1 MRKLIVAVIAVLYFG
16 VSSGAVVTIHQCM
29 GKLSSVS
36 FSAKEKSCKCSA
48 KSKKKMP
55 CCKSDSQ
62 LVKLNAE
69 HQSSSTGF
77 DFLNTAVATLQ
88 EYNTFVIPEEVVE
101 KEIRNYTTHSPPLIQ
116 SRLYIQNS
124 VFRI

>member
-1 MRKLIVAVIAVLYFG
+1 MRKLIVAIIAVLYFG

-36 FSAKEKSCKCSA
+36 FSSKEKPCKCSA

-62 LVKLNAE
+62 LVKLKAE
-69 HQSSSTGF
+69 HQSSPIGF
-77 DFLNTAVATLQ
+77 DFFNTAVATFH
-88 EYNTFVIPEEVVE
+88 NNDTWIIPVKVIKEEV
-101 KEIRNYTTHSPPLIQ
+101 RNYTTHSPPLIQ